1 MDIKNICIV
10 TFAVFACANACAD
23 VAKLKTVAIV
33 TNLVYDTRLEHH
45 RSCVSAPN
53 SHKNRYTYWNTADTN
68 VALWSAVL
76 YSRYNLAEKSLSVE
90 KWHIPHP
97 NHFVEMHPSEY
108 VIDNICV
115 TNMDAEVFTFSVE
128 NPEEENPG
136 RFALIK
142 FSEGGLF
149 MYAVYV
155 NLATGA
161 SDLEFSEVSG
171 AWLLVAQDLVYPF
184 LDKRECR
191 YQKAVVA
198 RIKGERKFCSGKE
211 GEFTIYAA
219 HYAKKGY
226 CRSSLTGYG
235 RFFDYSFGRT
245 NYCDSTAFEVL
256 EGTNKFLCVTNS
268 IGHICK
274 DFDVATLYHD
284 AKSRLMFRVSA
295 CRSLPDNMSVADR
308 IKFLNSISKAFDY
321 MYRIKV
327 PVPVAGDID
336 ALMKNKNEKWSAERG
351 DDLFLLTL
359 TLSVPDNNSMRVL
372 MTVESKQVRHPI
384 KRRAEETQDVEV
396 DVSDL

>member
-10 TFAVFACANACAD
+10 AFAAVVCANACAD
-23 VAKLKTVAIV
+23 VTKLKTVTMV
-33 TNLVYDTRLEHH
+33 TNLVYDTELEHR

-76 YSRYNLAEKSLSVE
+76 YSRYKLAEKSLPVE

-128 NPEEENPG
+128 NPEEEQPG
-136 RFALIK
+136 RFALVK
-142 FSEGGLF
+142 FSESGLF

-198 RIKGERKFCSGKE
+198 RIKGERKFCSGKDI
-211 GEFTIYAA
+211 EFNMYAA
-219 HYAKKGY
+219 HYAQRGY

-235 RFFDYSFGRT
+235 RFLDYSFGRT
-245 NYCDSTAFEVL
+245 NYCDNTAFEVR
-256 EGTNKFLCVTNS
+256 EGTNKFMCVTNT
-268 IGHICK
+268 IVHISK

-284 AKSRLMFRVSA
+284 AKSRRLFKASVS
-295 CRSLPDNMSVADR
+295 RSLPDSMSVADR

-327 PVPVAGDID
+327 PIPCAADVG
-336 ALMKNKNEKWSAERG
+336 ALMKNNHGEWSIERG

-359 TLSVPDNNSMRVL
+359 SLSVSDNKSIRVT
-372 MTVESKQVRHPI
+372 MTVESKQVRHPV
-384 KRRAEETQDVEV
+384 KRRPDDAKDVEV